1 MADPAHPHIRI
12 VAIGDSTT
20 AGTPAFASPVE
31 VPPDGQGDERSQFSF
46 WLMCAHPQ
54 WIVLNRGV
62 NGERTDEIL
71 ARFDRDVVAEKPS
84 ATIVIAG
91 VNDVYQ
97 GHGVERVIAGLAA
110 LYQKAADARIP
121 VVAGSIIPYN
131 TATSEQNRRMHA
143 INDWIRHQPSIVFAD
158 TRSAVADAERP
169 DMLFDSPDGLHP
181 TVDGYRR
188 MADAIAPA
196 LCQALR

>member
-1 MADPAHPHIRI
+1 
-12 VAIGDSTT
+12 
-20 AGTPAFASPVE
+20 
-31 VPPDGQGDERSQFSF
+31 
-46 WLMCAHPQ
+46 MCAHPH

-97 GHGVERVIAGLAA
+97 GHVVERVIAGLAA
-110 LYQKAADARIP
+110 LYQRAADARIP